1 MDAAISE
8 NTRDHAA
15 EAPGARTT
23 VSTAFARFAAGLELA
38 QVPDELVAKAK
49 AHMLDALGIALASTG
64 FDYAGPILE
73 GARKLGA
80 GDQAH
85 ALGTG
90 APLPPAGAALVNG
103 TLIHGLDF
111 DDTHIGAIYHATAP
125 ALAAALA
132 TGEAANVSGKELLT
146 AYIAGLEIGCRL
158 GLAAGG
164 GFRDR
169 HFHPTALCGAFA
181 ASFVAGRLMGLD
193 VATMVSAC
201 GLCGSMAA
209 GILELE
215 GSWLKRM
222 HPGWAA
228 HSGVS
233 AAAIASCGF
242 RGPATTFEGPRGF
255 YQTHLGRIPTGD
267 ASPDQDLGTHWS
279 IGGIALKPYP
289 CCHFIHGFVD
299 CALELRP
306 KVKLEEIERID
317 CLIHKRIL
325 HMVGGPQRPSEPY
338 AAMFSVAYTVAL
350 ALITGKVDL
359 AAFHDKGVKDA
370 QILALAERAF
380 CAEDPTSDFPVHFPG
395 EVSITLKNGEVV
407 SHRVAT
413 SLGTPER
420 PLAVADIEAKF
431 MDNATRVTSADAA
444 RALMQ
449 AVWSVE
455 TLGSVAE
462 LTRLCVTS
470 GR

>member
-1 MDAAISE
+1 MDTAVAEKTVASAA
-8 NTRDHAA
+8 RPGQ
-15 EAPGARTT
+15 APAT
-23 VSTAFARFAAGLELA
+23 VSAAFGRFAAGLDLA
-38 QVPDELVAKAK
+38 QVPAELVRKAK
-49 AHMLDALGIALASTG
+49 GHMLDALGIALASTG

-73 GARKLGA
+73 GARRMGA

-85 ALGTG
+85 AIGTG

-132 TGEAANVSGKELLT
+132 AGEAAHVSGKELLT
-146 AYIAGLEIGCRL
+146 AYVAGLEIGCRL

-164 GFRDR
+164 GFHDR

-181 ASFVAGRLMGLD
+181 ASYVAGRLSGLD
-193 VATMVSAC
+193 VATMVSAA

-233 AAAIASCGF
+233 AAALAGAGF
-242 RGPATTFEGPRGF
+242 RGPSTTFEGPRGF
-255 YQTHLGRIPTGD
+255 YQTHLGRVPTGE
-267 ASPDQDLGTHWS
+267 ASPEHGLGEHWS

-306 KVKLEEIERID
+306 RVELDQIERID
-317 CLIHKRIL
+317 CPIHKRIL

-338 AAMFSVAYTVAL
+338 AAMFSVPYTVAL
-350 ALITGKVDL
+350 ALVSGQVDL
-359 AAFHDKGVKDA
+359 AAFHDRGVHDP
-370 QILALAERAF
+370 QVLALAERAF
-380 CAEDPTSDFPVHFPG
+380 CAEDPSSDFPIHFPG
-395 EVSITLKNGEVV
+395 EVRITLKSGEVV

-420 PLAVADIEAKF
+420 PLGEVEIEAKF
-431 MDNATRVTSADAA
+431 LANATRVMDQGAA
-444 RALMQ
+444 RRLME

-455 TLGSVAE
+455 TLGDVAG
-462 LTRLCVTS
+462 LTRLCVV
-470 GR
+470 